1 MNALQIKSLISIR
14 KNQFTIKIVENKFTR
29 NSAIKG
35 LVYIE
40 NLKEQT
46 TYHHY
51 VVIYGNIFNATATFF
66 GTSAIFIRSEANQT
80 LKDYVMDAY

>member
-1 MNALQIKSLISIR
+1 M
-14 KNQFTIKIVENKFTR
+14 KIVENNFTR

-46 TYHHY
+46 TLKNY
-51 VVIYGNIFNATATFF
+51 VIIYGNIFHATASFL
-66 GTSAIFIRSEANQT
+66 GTSAIFIRSEAN
-80 LKDYVMDAY
+80 